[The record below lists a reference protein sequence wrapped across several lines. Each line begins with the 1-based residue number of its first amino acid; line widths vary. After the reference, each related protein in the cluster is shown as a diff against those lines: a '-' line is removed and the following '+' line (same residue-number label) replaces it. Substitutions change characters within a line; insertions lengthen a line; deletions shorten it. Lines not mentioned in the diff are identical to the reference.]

1 MTPPFLG
8 GGQGRSRRDVR
19 RDGSALAF
27 SLLVAVVL
35 AAALVLRAC
44 AGGAP

>member
-1 MTPPFLG
+1 MTPPFM

-35 AAALVLRAC
+35 AAALVLC
-44 AGGAP
+44 ASGAN